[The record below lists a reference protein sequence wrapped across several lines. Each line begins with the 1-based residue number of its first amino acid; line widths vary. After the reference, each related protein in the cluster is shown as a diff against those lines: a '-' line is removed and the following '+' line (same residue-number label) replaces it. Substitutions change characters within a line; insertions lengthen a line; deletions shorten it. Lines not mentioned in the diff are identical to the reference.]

1 MACKSGKYHI
11 PEIPCP
17 TTDSSGQQRFL
28 SVFSIGNPRQSFFQL
43 CYGACNIKLFF
54 CAGKGN
60 IENSQFFA
68 QTFSFQ
74 FSADNLFVKSRRD
87 QPFFRKYGISSK
99 SQLRMDQKPGVY
111 ILEIKLFSHS
121 RSKHHRKFQSLAFMN
136 RHDLYCSAAGV
147 CHIHFAKIHLIFLK
161 ALNISDKIKQSPVA
175 GFFIIHCFF
184 HQHTKVG
191 SSLISAGK
199 SSYIRFVA
207 CRFQNIQNQLVNRS
221 IGCHMANFL
230 KLTVKFFQPVS
241 EHPFFLFFSVFS
253 FPFFPGFFFNK
264 SAETFIQKPFRTF
277 QTDQRQILSCTAHQR
292 RMQHTCKRNILQR
305 VVTDSQIVQKSYY
318 LLCRKIPRSG
328 CGIRGNP
335 I

>member
-1 MACKSGKYHI
+1 M
-11 PEIPCP
+11 
-17 TTDSSGQQRFL
+17 
-28 SVFSIGNPRQSFFQL
+28 
-43 CYGACNIKLFF
+43 
-54 CAGKGN
+54 
-60 IENSQFFA
+60 
-68 QTFSFQ
+68 
-74 FSADNLFVKSRRD
+74 KSRRD

-121 RSKHHRKFQSLAFMN
+121 RSKHHRKFQSLAFMD

-147 CHIHFAKIHLIFLK
+147 CYIHFAKIHLIFLK

-184 HQHTKVG
+184 HQHPKVG

-207 CRFQNIQNQLVNRS
+207 CCFQNIQDQLMNRCIS
-221 IGCHMANFL
+221 CHITNFL
-230 KLTVKFFQPVS
+230 KLPVKFFQFVPEVS
-241 EHPFFLFFSVFS
+241 FFLLFTILC
-253 FPFFPGFFFNK
+253 FPFLPGLFFNK
-264 SAETFIQKPFRTF
+264 SAEAFVQKPFRTF

-318 LLCRKIPRSG
+318 LLCRKISGSG
-328 CGIRGNP
+328 CRIRRNP